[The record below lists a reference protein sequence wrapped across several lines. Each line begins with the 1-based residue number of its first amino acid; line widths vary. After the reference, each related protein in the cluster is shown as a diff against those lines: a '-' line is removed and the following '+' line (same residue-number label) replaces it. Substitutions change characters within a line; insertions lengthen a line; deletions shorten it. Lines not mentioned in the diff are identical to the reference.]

1 MKRILAIVFTLLIAL
16 GLFACGKEP
25 EDTKA
30 TTENSSSSL
39 TTESTSESSTEKVST
54 ELSSETTTTKPAAF
68 DPENLQKG
76 AKGEGPVTIKTPTM
90 TFSVPK
96 GLAFSLDTYSMTEE
110 KPFFG
115 SIAMTFKNSGKKNW
129 GTLRATSIDKF
140 NNLEEAS
147 KKALRD
153 THYDTYENG
162 KYAEE
167 KNVKIGNCTFNVLH
181 VTTDYSEKD
190 YYITF
195 AKRGE
200 KDFYGLFVQLEVNKK
215 YIAADDPVITELL
228 KSISI
233 AAEK

>member
-1 MKRILAIVFTLLIAL
+1 MKRIIAIVLTLIIAFS
-16 GLFACGKEP
+16 LFACGKET
-25 EDTKA
+25 EDTKT
-30 TTENSSSSL
+30 TTENSSASSAAAES
-39 TTESTSESSTEKVST
+39 TTEETSTEPS
-54 ELSSETTTTKPAAF
+54 SSEITTTKPAAF

-115 SIAMTFKNSGKKNW
+115 SIGMTLKNSEKKNW

-162 KYAEE
+162 KYTEE

-181 VTTDYSEKD
+181 VTTDFSEKD

-200 KDFYGLFVQLEVNKK
+200 KDFYGLLVQLEVNKK

-233 AAEK
+233 ATEK